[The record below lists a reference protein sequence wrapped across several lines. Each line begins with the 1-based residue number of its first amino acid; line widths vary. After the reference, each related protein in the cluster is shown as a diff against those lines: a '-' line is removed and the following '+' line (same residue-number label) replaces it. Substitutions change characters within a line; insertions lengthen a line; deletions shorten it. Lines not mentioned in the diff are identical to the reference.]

1 MGNAH
6 DRSGNGTGEKGCMN
20 EGLLGVACVSAIG
33 ATCLVELRG
42 LIKDSAVPAL
52 NI

>member
-1 MGNAH
+1 MGNASVV
-6 DRSGNGTGEKGCMN
+6 SGNGTGEKGCMN
-20 EGLLGVACVSAIG
+20 EGIHGAACVSAIE

-42 LIKDSAVPAL
+42 LIKDSAVLAL